1 MNARPAVRVRGG
13 GSSKVADF
21 IYGRLLASSDD
32 HASRCSHEQAE
43 AAAGMRHL
51 SRHEPPWGTSIAWV
65 FRDDFHSA
73 FNLRHCV
80 MVEERATDSDALAG
94 VVETAAVNWQNT
106 LRAMVGV
113 QFVMTMAFSM
123 LTPIMPLLLPEL
135 GVNTVAG
142 IDIWA
147 GILSGITSF
156 VAAFAS
162 PIWGRVADQHGRKL
176 MLLRSSAAIG
186 FFTVLMGLSANVWQF
201 CAARTLMGI
210 FAGFSSAAIALV
222 ASQVPEGRLGYSL
235 GWLSTGQLV
244 GSLVGPIVGG
254 ALADLTGSYR
264 IPFYLTSATIF
275 VSLALVWFLVHEE
288 FTRPQKGGS
297 GRSVAAGLIAL
308 IRSPALLALF
318 FVLLMAQFGVRTVQP
333 IVTLY
338 VKEMV
343 GNLPNVATLAGI
355 AFSITGVANVISAPL
370 LGNRS
375 DVIGYRRVLLISL
388 LGATLTTLPQAFTDN
403 YWVFTAERFLVG
415 LFIGGLLPTA
425 NALVGRLVPRSER
438 GAVYGMTSSAMFMGN
453 SLGPLLGGF
462 IAAGFGLRWVFLM
475 TGAVLA
481 LNLVWV
487 YYRVP
492 EYRAAEN

>member
-1 MNARPAVRVRGG
+1 MAE
-13 GSSKVADF
+13 
-21 IYGRLLASSDD
+21 LQASDS
-32 HASRCSHEQAE
+32 
-43 AAAGMRHL
+43 
-51 SRHEPPWGTSIAWV
+51 EPPVDEAG
-65 FRDDFHSA
+65 F
-73 FNLRHCV
+73 
-80 MVEERATDSDALAG
+80 ATQWRS
-94 VVETAAVNWQNT
+94 T
-106 LRAMVGV
+106 LWAMVGI

-135 GVNTVAG
+135 GVHSIAA

-147 GILSGITSF
+147 GILSGVTSF

-162 PIWGRVADQHGRKL
+162 PVWGRVADRHGRKL
-176 MLLRSSAAIG
+176 MLLRSSLAIG
-186 FFTVLMGLSANVWQF
+186 FFTILMGLSLNVWQF
-201 CAARTLMGI
+201 FAARTLMGI

-244 GSLVGPIVGG
+244 GSLVGPIIGG

-264 IPFYLTSATIF
+264 MPFYLTSLTIF
-275 VSLALVWFLVHEE
+275 AALGLVWFFVHEE
-288 FTRPQKGGS
+288 FVHPQSGKA
-297 GRSVAAGLIAL
+297 GRSMMAGLIAL
-308 IRSPALLALF
+308 ARSPTLLALF

-343 GNLPNVATLAGI
+343 GDLPNIATLAGI
-355 AFSITGVANVISAPL
+355 AFSITGVANVISAPF

-375 DVIGYRRVLLISL
+375 DRIGYRRVLLIAL
-388 LGATLTTLPQAFTDN
+388 LGSTLTTLPQAFTHN
-403 YWVFTAERFLVG
+403 YFVFTAERFAVG
-415 LFIGGLLPTA
+415 LFVGGLLPTA
-425 NALVGRLVPRSER
+425 NALVGRLVPRSDR
-438 GAVYGMTSSAMFMGN
+438 GTIYGMTSSAMFMGN

-462 IAAGFGLRWVFLM
+462 LAAGLGLSWVFLM
-475 TGAVLA
+475 TGAVLG

-492 EYRAAEN
+492 EYHTAES

>member
-1 MNARPAVRVRGG
+1 MADLPAGEG
-13 GSSKVADF
+13 TGTAEESGVA
-21 IYGRLLASSDD
+21 A
-32 HASRCSHEQAE
+32 HW
-43 AAAGMRHL
+43 RH
-51 SRHEPPWGTSIAWV
+51 
-65 FRDDFHSA
+65 
-73 FNLRHCV
+73 
-80 MVEERATDSDALAG
+80 
-94 VVETAAVNWQNT
+94 T
-106 LRAMVGV
+106 LWAMVGI

-123 LTPIMPLLLPEL
+123 LTPIMPLFLPEL
-135 GVNTVAG
+135 GVRTVAG

-147 GILSGITSF
+147 GILSGVTSF

-162 PIWGRVADQHGRKL
+162 PVWGRVADSHGRKL
-176 MLLRSSAAIG
+176 MLLRSSLAIG
-186 FFTVLMGLSANVWQF
+186 FFTVLMGLSTNVWQF
-201 CAARTLMGI
+201 FGARMLMGV
-210 FAGFSSAAIALV
+210 FAGFSSSAIALV
-222 ASQVPEGRLGYSL
+222 ASQVPESRLGYSL

-244 GSLVGPIVGG
+244 GSLIGPIVGG

-275 VSLALVWFLVHEE
+275 AALGLVWFGVKEE
-288 FTRPQKGGS
+288 FTRPQSGNA
-297 GRSVAAGLIAL
+297 GRSVVAGLIAL
-308 IRSPALLALF
+308 VRSPTLLALF

-343 GNLPNVATLAGI
+343 GDLPNVATLAGI
-355 AFSITGVANVISAPL
+355 AFSITGVGNVISAPF

-403 YWVFTAERFLVG
+403 YWVFTGERFAVG
-415 LFIGGLLPTA
+415 LFVGGLLPTA
-425 NALVGRLVPRSER
+425 NALVGRLVPRSDR
-438 GAVYGMTSSAMFMGN
+438 GTIYGMTSSAMFMGN

-462 IAAGFGLRWVFLM
+462 LAAGLGLSWVFLM

-487 YYRVP
+487 YYKVP
-492 EYRAAEN
+492 EYQPTSS

>member
-1 MNARPAVRVRGG
+1 MAELQADKTPVEDLG
-13 GSSKVADF
+13 VA
-21 IYGRLLASSDD
+21 
-32 HASRCSHEQAE
+32 SH
-43 AAAGMRHL
+43 
-51 SRHEPPWGTSIAWV
+51 
-65 FRDDFHSA
+65 
-73 FNLRHCV
+73 
-80 MVEERATDSDALAG
+80 
-94 VVETAAVNWQNT
+94 WQNT
-106 LRAMVGV
+106 LWAMVGV

-135 GVNTVAG
+135 GVKTIAG

-147 GILSGITSF
+147 GVLSGITSF

-162 PIWGRVADQHGRKL
+162 PVWGRVADQHGRKL
-176 MLLRSSAAIG
+176 MLLRSSVAIG
-186 FFTVLMGLSANVWQF
+186 CFTILMGLSANVWQF
-201 CAARTLMGI
+201 CAARTLMGV

-222 ASQVPEGRLGYSL
+222 ASQVPESRLGYSL

-254 ALADLTGSYR
+254 GLADLTGSYR
-264 IPFYLTSATIF
+264 VPFYLTSATIF
-275 VSLALVWFLVHEE
+275 ASLGLVWFLVHEE
-288 FTRPQKGGS
+288 FTRPSKGNS
-297 GRSVAAGLIAL
+297 GRSVTAGLIAL
-308 IRSPALLALF
+308 VRSPTLLALF

-355 AFSITGVANVISAPL
+355 AFSITGVANVISAPF

-375 DVIGYRRVLLISL
+375 DQIGYRRVLLICL
-388 LGATLTTLPQAFTDN
+388 LGSTLTTLPQAFTDN
-403 YWVFTAERFLVG
+403 YWVFTAERFAVG
-415 LFIGGLLPTA
+415 IFIGGLLPTA
-425 NALVGRLVPRSER
+425 NALVGRLVARADR
-438 GAVYGMTSSAMFMGN
+438 GTIYGMTSSAMFMGN
-453 SLGPLLGGF
+453 SLGPLFGGF
-462 IAAGFGLRWVFLM
+462 LAAGLGLHWVFLM

-492 EYRAAEN
+492 EYQAASS